1 MSQQFVSRVLREH
14 AQTNMTRPPNLW
26 PALSAGLQARGVA
39 VSKEANMRTRI
50 AKRPL
55 VVAGALVAAVLLAFA
70 AATLFQPAPVEASQ
84 VLAKVEQAGNPK
96 TSTINTFHG
105 VYVTH
110 GLTHRKLGEY
120 SDTRADMWYQ
130 ASPYLYMFKGVNK
143 VAGEPDVNWFVG
155 RDEQRVYDY
164 MTGER
169 YRDRPASQFPAKP
182 FIAMD
187 WRRLA
192 QGDSLGAA
200 AGTGDPQFSLFDLYD
215 TKITG
220 SETMAGRQVYKLEMT
235 ARPVDRTQT
244 GARWPAHERVTMW
257 VDKDVFLILRLQL
270 YNSDGTLSS
279 EESFESVE
287 INQPVD
293 QAVFDFSEP
302 TGANR

>member
-14 AQTNMTRPPNLW
+14 AQTNMTRRPNLW
-26 PALSAGLQARGVA
+26 PGLSAGLQAQGA
-39 VSKEANMRTRI
+39 LASKGTNMSTRI

-55 VVAGALVAAVLLAFA
+55 VVAGALVAAVLLAFV

-84 VLAKVEQAGNPK
+84 VLAKVEQASNPK

-110 GLTHRKLGEY
+110 SLTHRKLGEY
-120 SDTRADMWYQ
+120 EDARADMWYQ
-130 ASPYLYMFKGVNK
+130 ATPYLYMFKGVKK
-143 VAGEPDVNWFVG
+143 VPGEPDVNWFVG
-155 RDEQRVYDY
+155 QDEQRIYDY

-169 YRDRPASQFPAKP
+169 YRDRPASQFPVKP
-182 FIAMD
+182 FIAID
-187 WRRLA
+187 WRRLS

-200 AGTGDPQFSLFDLYD
+200 AGTGDAQFSLFDLYD

-220 SETMAGRQVYKLEMT
+220 TERVAGRQAYKLELT

-257 VDKDVFLILRLQL
+257 VDKDVFLILRIQV
-270 YNSDGTLSS
+270 YDINGAVSS
-279 EESFESVE
+279 NESFESVE
-287 INQPVD
+287 INQPID
-293 QAVFDFSEP
+293 PSVFDFSEP
-302 TGANR
+302 TGAER